1 MELAFLMDGWAH
13 RFGERYRAAL
23 FAFLPI
29 LLLFS
34 LIIFFPPDGRER
46 AQWIQFVGRF
56 HPLAVHLPIALML
69 LVPVLELAGR
79 WEKFAYLRLSSRFV
93 LGLATIAASFAAF
106 LGWCLARSGSYS
118 GALVTQH
125 MWGGVSLAVICW
137 LGWSLRGR
145 LVGPHAEKLY
155 ATTLTVGVLVV
166 CWTGYR
172 GGQVSQGEDHLTEYM
187 PSPLRRVL
195 GLSSAVPLVEAAP
208 GSFYEVRVQP
218 ILAEHCASCHG
229 TKRQKNN
236 LRLDSYGWLMRGG
249 KHGAVIKPGNLEGSD
264 LFRRITLSPD
274 SDDFMPKEKRQAL
287 SLDQRKTIELWISAG
302 ASGTLPL
309 NAIKDLPAG
318 VVAVAPI
325 EVSFPQID
333 SATVA
338 KARTEI
344 ASALRQLQDRFPN
357 ILNYESRGSA
367 DLVLNASLL
376 GGKFGD
382 TDLEALAPVAEHIV
396 VADFS
401 RTAVTDRAAPAIARM
416 KHLRVLRLA
425 ETKITDRTLRS
436 VSSLD
441 QLRSLNVY
449 GTGVTAA
456 AFPFLEK
463 LAKLEH
469 FYAGRTSI
477 QLGASVPQSLMG
489 KLVL

>member
-1 MELAFLMDGWAH
+1 MDGWAY
-13 RFGERYRAAL
+13 RFVERYRAAL
-23 FAFLPI
+23 VAFLPI

-34 LIIFFPPDGRER
+34 LSIFFPPDGRER
-46 AQWIQFVGRF
+46 AQWIQFIGRF

-69 LVPVLELAGR
+69 LVPVLEMVGR
-79 WEKFAYLRLSSRFV
+79 WERFSYLRLSSGFV

-137 LGWSLRGR
+137 LGWTLRSR

-187 PSPLRRVL
+187 PSLLRRVL
-195 GLSSAVPLVEAAP
+195 GLSSAGPLLEAAP
-208 GSFYEVRVQP
+208 GGFYEVRVQP
-218 ILAEHCASCHG
+218 IFAVRCVSCHG
-229 TKRQKNN
+229 AKRQKSN

-249 KHGAVIKPGNLEGSD
+249 KHGAVIKAGNLEGSD
-264 LFRRITLSPD
+264 LFRRITLSPEN
-274 SDDFMPKEKRQAL
+274 DDFMPKEKRQAL
-287 SLDQRKTIELWISAG
+287 SPDQRKTIELWISAG

-309 NAIKDLPAG
+309 DAIKDLPAG

-333 SATVA
+333 AATVA
-338 KARTEI
+338 RARANI
-344 ASALRQLQDRFPN
+344 ASAVRQLQDKFPN

-376 GGKFGD
+376 GVKFND
-382 TDLEALAPVAEHIV
+382 ADVEALAPVAEHIIA
-396 VADFS
+396 ADFS
-401 RTAVTDRAAPAIARM
+401 HSAVTDRAAPAIARM

-425 ETKITDRTLRS
+425 ETKITDQMLRA

-441 QLRSLNVY
+441 QLQSLNVY
-449 GTGVTAA
+449 GTGVTSA

-463 LAKLEH
+463 LTKLEH

-477 QLGASVPQSLMG
+477 QRGASVPQSLMG

>member
-1 MELAFLMDGWAH
+1 MDGWAY
-13 RFGERYRAAL
+13 RFVERYRAAL
-23 FAFLPI
+23 VAFLPI
-29 LLLFS
+29 LPLFS

-46 AQWIQFVGRF
+46 AQWIQFIGRF

-69 LVPVLELAGR
+69 LVPVLEIAGR

-93 LGLATIAASFAAF
+93 LGLATIAAWLAAF

-137 LGWSLRGR
+137 LCWILRGR

-155 ATTLTVGVLVV
+155 ATALTVAVLVV

-195 GLSSAVPLVEAAP
+195 GLPSAGPLLEAAT

-218 ILAEHCASCHG
+218 IFAERCVSCHG
-229 TKRQKNN
+229 AKRQKNN

-264 LFRRITLSPD
+264 LFRRITLAPD
-274 SDDFMPKEKRQAL
+274 NDDFMPKEKRQAL
-287 SLDQRKTIELWISAG
+287 SPDQRKTIELWISAG
-302 ASGTLPL
+302 ASGDLPL
-309 NAIKDLPAG
+309 DAIKNLPAG

-333 SATVA
+333 AATVA
-338 KARTEI
+338 RTR
-344 ASALRQLQDRFPN
+344 ASITSAVRQLQNRFPN
-357 ILNYESRGSA
+357 ILNYESQGSA

-376 GGKFGD
+376 GAKFDD
-382 TDLEALAPVAEHIV
+382 TDVEALTPVAEHII

-401 RTAVTDRAAPAIARM
+401 HTAVTDRAAPAISRM
-416 KHLRVLRLA
+416 KNLRVLRLA
-425 ETKITDRTLRS
+425 ETKITDQMLRAA
-436 VSSLD
+436 SSLD
-441 QLRSLNVY
+441 QLQSLNVY

-456 AFPFLEK
+456 ALPSLEK
-463 LAKLEH
+463 LAKLKH

-477 QLGASVPQSLMG
+477 QLGVSVPQGLIG